1 MRPGELLERAN
12 NERPSSLSL
21 PFYLL
26 SFDGGS
32 QGSAGLRQ
40 ESPCLH
46 AARRPPRDIV
56 PKCIVVMG
64 AQETWIQGTVTWS
77 LGHVE
82 KKRLSSVISFGLIL
96 GCVHVLCP

>member
-1 MRPGELLERAN
+1 MSFWREPTTRG
-12 NERPSSLSL
+12 PPPSL

-46 AARRPPRDIV
+46 VARRPLRDIV
-56 PKCIVVMG
+56 PKCIVVME

-77 LGHVE
+77 HVE
-82 KKRLSSVISFGLIL
+82 RGLKRNALV
-96 GCVHVLCP
+96 P